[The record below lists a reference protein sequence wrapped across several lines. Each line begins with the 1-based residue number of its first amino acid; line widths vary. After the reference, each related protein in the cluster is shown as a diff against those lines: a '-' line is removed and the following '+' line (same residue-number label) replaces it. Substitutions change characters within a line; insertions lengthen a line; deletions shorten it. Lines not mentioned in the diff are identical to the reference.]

1 MSDRVI
7 ILECI
12 NPLCFF
18 NFFDGK
24 FKIMWDIFK
33 KKKQSYKEEY
43 IREAFVRLQHKV
55 PRHGNVILKI
65 GDRYFRCRELG

>member
-1 MSDRVI
+1 MKNLLCN
-7 ILECI
+7 ILSVSLTFLAE
-12 NPLCFF
+12 NLKLC
-18 NFFDGK
+18 G
-24 FKIMWDIFK
+24 IYL

>member
-1 MSDRVI
+1 
-7 ILECI
+7 
-12 NPLCFF
+12 
-18 NFFDGK
+18 
-24 FKIMWDIFK
+24 MWNIFK

-43 IREAFVRLQHKV
+43 IREVFVRLQHKV